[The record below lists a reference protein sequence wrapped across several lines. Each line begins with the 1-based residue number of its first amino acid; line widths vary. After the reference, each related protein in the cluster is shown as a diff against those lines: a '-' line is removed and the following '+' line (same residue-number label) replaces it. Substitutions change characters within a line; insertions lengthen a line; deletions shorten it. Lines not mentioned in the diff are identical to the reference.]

1 MQRLLHPLV
10 PILCCGCLLLRACN
24 QRIVSPSSGDRLNV
38 VATTNIVGDVVSQVG
53 GDLID
58 MSVMLP
64 VGSDPHS
71 FDPTPQDVAKVA
83 DADVVFANG
92 AGLEEFLEKMIE
104 TAGASDKVI
113 YVSTGIDFLVTENHN
128 DSDSANQDN
137 HGGIDPHTWTNPMNV
152 MVWVA
157 NIENG
162 LSELDPLNA
171 EVYAANTAIY
181 SSKLQE
187 LDTWIREQVT
197 QIPKENREIVTDHSL
212 FGYYVN
218 EYGFEQVATL
228 IPGYSTLA
236 EPSARDI
243 ATIEDVIIN
252 LNVKAIFVGKSINP
266 TLARRVS
273 EDTGT
278 QLVFIY
284 TGSLSEPNG
293 DAAAYID
300 YMRYNTTTF
309 VEALK

>member
-1 MQRLLHPLV
+1 MHRLFYSLLLM
-10 PILCCGCLLLRACN
+10 LCCVCLLLGACS
-24 QRIVSPSSGDRLNV
+24 QRVVSPVGGDRLIV
-38 VATTNIVGDVVSQVG
+38 VATTTIVGDVVSQVG

-58 MSVMLP
+58 LSVMLP
-64 VGSDPHS
+64 IGSDPHS

-83 DADVVFANG
+83 DADVIFANG
-92 AGLEEFLEKMIE
+92 AGLEEFLDKMIE

-157 NIENG
+157 NIETR
-162 LSELDPLNA
+162 LSTVDPLNA
-171 EVYAANTAIY
+171 EVYAANAARY

-187 LDTWIREQVT
+187 LDNWIREQVA
-197 QIPKENREIVTDHSL
+197 QIPLENRKIVTDHSL
-212 FGYYVN
+212 FGYYVY
-218 EYGFEQVATL
+218 EYGLEQVAAL

-243 ATIEDVIIN
+243 ANIEDVIIN
-252 LNVKAIFVGKSINP
+252 LNIKAIFVGKSVNP
-266 TLARRVS
+266 TLARRVT

-293 DAAAYID
+293 EAATYID
-300 YMRYNTTTF
+300 YMRYNTTAF